1 MLVLNFSF
9 ILSLLLVTVSSYSQ
23 KQKQKVYGCLLLYKE
38 RKVHQRKVIDS
49 LVTKLSKILPNAE
62 QKVSIYAIS
71 TCYSNITDAQA
82 SKIIDDFT
90 HKIAINPLS
99 EENKRLLSLDK
110 IGQEDFSV
118 FESKM
123 NSMLPVLDEVM
134 RDVTMMGRKEE
145 EHWYEN
151 KTKIIIIS
159 VGVTV
164 IIILLILLF
173 CVTAQKDEFEEE
185 EVNEDKKTN

>member
-9 ILSLLLVTVSSYSQ
+9 FLSLLFISVSSYSQ
-23 KQKQKVYGCLLLYKE
+23 KEKQKVYGCLLLYKE
-38 RKVHQRKVIDS
+38 RKAHQRKVIDS
-49 LVTKLSKILPNAE
+49 LVSKLGKVLPNAE

-82 SKIIDDFT
+82 NSIIENFT

-110 IGQEDFSV
+110 IGQEDFEAFS
-118 FESKM
+118 SKM
-123 NSMLPVLDEVM
+123 NAMLPVLDEVM
-134 RDVTMMGRKEE
+134 RDVTMMGRKDEE
-145 EHWYEN
+145 KWYEN

-164 IIILLILLF
+164 LIILIILLF
-173 CVTAQKDEFEEE
+173 CVATKDEIEEE
-185 EVNEDKKTN
+185 EVNEDKKNN